1 LKAGKGCVMK
11 RCSRMRRGMGRKADH
26 AQQGITLLELTIV
39 IIILSAMMLVSIPN
53 MRGVHER
60 NKMITA
66 TRQLVGLLRYARA
79 EAVTSEHETEIR
91 IDREKGRYRLDL
103 NKYKYY
109 QIRGSGDILSKRME
123 QIEQIQDLPRF
134 LRFKKVVTESDPNGQ
149 GNISRIV
156 FFPDG
161 SATWANITLENRPKR
176 KEDKARE
183 ITIEVPHATG
193 LPHVLKS
200 DTVKTDQIIREQ
212 KRENDRGM
220 DFRTLDQI
228 FKEEGS

>member
-1 LKAGKGCVMK
+1 MKGY
-11 RCSRMRRGMGRKADH
+11 SRIRNGMRGRPYDPQK
-26 AQQGITLLELTIV
+26 GITLLELTV
-39 IIILSAMMLVSIPN
+39 VVIILSAMMLFSIPN
-53 MRGVHER
+53 MRGIHER

-66 TRQLVGLLRYARA
+66 TRQIVGLLRYARA
-79 EAVTSEHETEIR
+79 EAITSEHETEIR
-91 IDREKGRYRLDL
+91 IDMEKGKYRLDL

-109 QIRGSGDILSKRME
+109 QIRGSGDVLAKKME

-134 LRFKKVVTESDPNGQ
+134 LRFKKVVTEMDPSGR
-149 GNISRIV
+149 GKISKIV

-193 LPHVLKS
+193 LPHVLKPNVAKS
-200 DTVKTDQIIREQ
+200 GQNTREQ
-212 KRENDRGM
+212 KEEEKSRM
-220 DFRTLDQI
+220 DFGTLDQI